1 VYYLSKNP
9 LAGEMYEGQLMETL
23 FSIEINKCN
32 NIIEDVKKLLS
43 EISLKI
49 EEFDWACDED
59 LEEYSNLL
67 KKLQKITKTK

>member
-1 VYYLSKNP
+1 
-9 LAGEMYEGQLMETL
+9 MYEGQLMETL